1 MESQWITSWPNWS
14 HHGPGQWTTITF
26 CLRQPTV
33 HTAIIILTPLH
44 QSTQVSQHNNAMLN
58 GEFEPSL
65 LLVVP
70 SFHSKPDCREVAVGF
85 ARLFLVSFEITRT
98 SEKLHIPRQPH

>member
-1 MESQWITSWPNWS
+1 MQTSLTLHLVCVESQLITSWPDRS
-14 HHGPGQWTTITF
+14 HHDPGQWTTITF

-65 LLVVP
+65 LLVVLHALF
-70 SFHSKPDCREVAVGF
+70 SLE
-85 ARLFLVSFEITRT
+85 ARL
-98 SEKLHIPRQPH
+98 P